1 MGNNENFN
9 LSAAIDC
16 IMDMMLNDENYPADR
31 KVDIAIM
38 KAGKD
43 IPCTIRDIIKQAVI
57 DEKLTLEKKKE
68 LAEYLTCVQA
78 GLLTYAQTNNLEV

>member
-1 MGNNENFN
+1 MGDNENFN
-9 LSAAIDC
+9 LSAAIDG
-16 IMDMMLNDENYPADR
+16 IMDMILNDENYPADR
-31 KVDIAIM
+31 KADIAIM

-43 IPCTIRDIIKQAVI
+43 IPRTIHDIIKQAVI